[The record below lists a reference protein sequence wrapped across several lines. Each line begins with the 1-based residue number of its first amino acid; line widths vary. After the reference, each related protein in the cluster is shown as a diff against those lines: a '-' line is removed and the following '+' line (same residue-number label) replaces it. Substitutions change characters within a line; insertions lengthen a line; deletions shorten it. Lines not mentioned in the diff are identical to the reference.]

1 MLKSLRLSQVFNEE
15 TDNNFNANLTT
26 QHYVKPLYIIIYFSI
41 PTYYSVLDIFQFI
54 SHKAMFQK

>member
-26 QHYVKPLYIIIYFSI
+26 QHYVKPLYIIIYFFI
-41 PTYYSVLDIFQFI
+41 LVLDIFQFI